1 MNADERLRRNLRDA
15 LGPGPGL
22 PGPELRQRIMADVS
36 AHPRRPHA
44 ARLYLPRRT
53 WVPALAA
60 LIVLLILA
68 ELLNIQRVQNT
79 YAGRVEFLATANL
92 GRVEFLSS
100 QAQPAAEYRA
110 MTEKVLAGF
119 NGTPDFNSQPTA
131 AQDIARIG
139 YEQSAGKSTVD
150 LVALTQSDMLTLQTS
165 GALEDLTPLL
175 RRLQQDRTFPQ
186 ALLDTGRFGTNKQYF
201 IPWLQATYMMVV
213 NKQALPYLPP
223 GADVNHL
230 TYDQLIAWG
239 QNIEVAT
246 GQKLIGLPADLNGPR
261 GGLVYRFL
269 QGYAYPSYTGTT
281 LIGFRSPE
289 AVQMWQTLRRLWSVT
304 NPLSTTYTNMQDP
317 LTTGE
322 VWIAWD
328 HQARLGM
335 SLTDDQ
341 HYLAVPAPTG
351 PAGLGYMS
359 AVVGL
364 AIPKDA
370 PNRKGAEALIDWLTR
385 PRQQAA
391 ASASL
396 SFSPVVHGVALS
408 GAPSAES
415 RVANIYQSHR
425 EGVESVP
432 PAGLGSSV
440 DAFTS
445 VYQDTFAR
453 IVLQGEDIPT
463 VLNEE
468 ARRLQQLVNDAN
480 ARCWQPDTPSRGPCQ
495 IR

>member
-15 LGPGPGL
+15 LHPGPDL
-22 PGPELRQRIMADVS
+22 PGPALRHRIMADVS
-36 AHPRRPHA
+36 ARLHRQRAPRA
-44 ARLYLPRRT
+44 YLRRRT
-53 WVPALAA
+53 WVPALTVLVA
-60 LIVLLILA
+60 LAVGAGPLIAQQALA
-68 ELLNIQRVQNT
+68 
-79 YAGRVEFLATANL
+79 AGRVEFL
-92 GRVEFLSS
+92 GQVEFLSS

-131 AQDIARIG
+131 AQDVARIG
-139 YEQSAGKSTVD
+139 YEQSLGRSTVD
-150 LVALTQSDMLTLQTS
+150 LVALTQSDMLTLQAS

-175 RRLQQDRTFPQ
+175 RRLQQDRRFPQ
-186 ALLDTGRFGTNKQYF
+186 ALLDNGRFGTDKQYF
-201 IPWLQATYMMVV
+201 IPWLQATYMLVV
-213 NKQALPYLPP
+213 NRKALPYLPP

-230 TYDQLIAWG
+230 SYDQLIAWG
-239 QNIEVAT
+239 QSIEAAT

-261 GGLVYRFL
+261 GGLLHRFL
-269 QGYAYPSYTGTT
+269 QGYAYPSFTGTT
-281 LIGFRSPE
+281 LTGFRSPE
-289 AVQMWQTLRRLWSVT
+289 AVQMWQMLRRLWSVT
-304 NPLSTTYTNMQDP
+304 NPLSTTYRTMQDP

-335 SLTDDQ
+335 TLADDK

-364 AIPKDA
+364 AIPKEA
-370 PNRKGAEALIDWLTR
+370 PNHRGAEALIDWLTGPKR
-385 PRQQAA
+385 QAA

-396 SFSPVVHGVALS
+396 SFLPVVQGVALT
-408 GAPSAES
+408 GAPAGGS
-415 RVANIYQSHR
+415 RVTSIYQSDR
-425 EGVESVP
+425 AGVESVP
-432 PAGLGSSV
+432 PAGLGKSA
-440 DAFTS
+440 DDFTG

-453 IVLQGEDIPT
+453 IVLHGEDIST
-463 VLNEE
+463 VLSEE
-468 ARRLQQLVNDAN
+468 AVHLQRLVDGER
-480 ARCWQPDTPSRGPCQ
+480 ARCWAPDPSNGEPCQ